1 MAASPRF
8 KSIEPDVLI
17 EEETL
22 PNYRPEKYYPV
33 RFGDTFNDRYH
44 AIGKLGYGAASTVW
58 LCKDNHSAQNTP
70 RYIALK
76 IYVNSLR
83 TYRELPI
90 YDHINSLRS
99 EHKGR
104 TRVRALLDSFELEG
118 PDGTH
123 TCLVHEACGDTL
135 YELQKLLPDQT
146 YPPDLLRELLR
157 PVLYGLEFLHSE
169 ANIIHTDISEYN
181 ILVGIDDPNVFAE
194 FKSKEEKRPVPRKI
208 LQDRT
213 IYMSRQMPL
222 TIANPKISDFSEAR
236 FASQALPND
245 SIMPDAYRAP
255 ENALGMPWSYPV
267 DTWALVMML
276 WDLLQPHTLFD
287 PSDQNG
293 EYSVQHHLA
302 QMVAVMGPPPLDF
315 LNRSERS
322 WKYWDSDGTWQGD
335 VPIPVGYSLE
345 TAEKRLKG
353 EDREMFLAM
362 MRSMLHWRPEDR
374 AGCMDIFWE
383 EWMVA
388 DLVASG
394 QLQRSEEASMGDG
407 EVEVAASLQW
417 TSSAA
422 EIIEANPV
430 KAGKAVL
437 AGAKA
442 VEGEIEKRLGDK
454 ITESKFQGNNLHKS
468 SKDPKEKLRVVTV
481 SAHTSR
487 GTSKMSGH
495 IDENGSYKLR
505 FKKYGGDDMV
515 EGGPVDV
522 EDEEEKGRGEGG

>member
-8 KSIEPDVLI
+8 KSIEPNLLI

-22 PNYRPEKYYPV
+22 PSYRPEKYYPV
-33 RFGDTFNDRYH
+33 RFGDTFNNRYH
-44 AIGKLGYGAASTVW
+44 VIGKLGYGAASTVW
-58 LCKDNHSAQNTP
+58 LCRDNHSAQDTP
-70 RYIALK
+70 QYVALK
-76 IYVNSLR
+76 VYVNSLR

-90 YDHINSLRS
+90 YDHINSLRC

-104 TRVRALLDSFELEG
+104 TRVRALLDSFEIEG
-118 PDGTH
+118 PHGTH
-123 TCLVHEACGDTL
+123 TCLVHEACGVTL
-135 YELQKLLPDQT
+135 YELQKLLPDQG

-157 PVLYGLEFLHSE
+157 PVLYGLDFLHSE
-169 ANIIHTDISEYN
+169 AKIIHTDISEYN
-181 ILVGIDDPNVFAE
+181 ILVGIDDPSVFAE
-194 FKSKEEKRPVPRKI
+194 FESKEEKRPVPRKV

-222 TIANPKISDFSEAR
+222 TIAKPKISDFSEAR
-236 FASQALPND
+236 FASQALSSD

-322 WKYWDSDGTWQGD
+322 WKYWDRDGTWKGD

-353 EDREMFLAM
+353 QDREMFLAM
-362 MRSMLHWRPEDR
+362 MRSVLHWRPEDR

-394 QLQRSEEASMGDG
+394 QLQRSEEASMDDR
-407 EVEVAASLQW
+407 
-417 TSSAA
+417 
-422 EIIEANPV
+422 
-430 KAGKAVL
+430 
-437 AGAKA
+437 
-442 VEGEIEKRLGDK
+442 EIE
-454 ITESKFQGNNLHKS
+454 IST
-468 SKDPKEKLRVVTV
+468 KL
-481 SAHTSR
+481 
-487 GTSKMSGH
+487 
-495 IDENGSYKLR
+495 KLQPFR
-505 FKKYGGDDMV
+505 NTK
-515 EGGPVDV
+515 
-522 EDEEEKGRGEGG
+522 